1 VGVSPPDEVARDSI
15 GWDVSNWSTC
25 FTYWSEHTRLC
36 LPGARALEIG
46 AQRGGGLSLWMAT
59 QGMDVTC
66 SGIKMH
72 TEEMAAVHAR
82 HGVSDRVT
90 FESIDALDIP
100 YRDEFDVVAFKSVL
114 GNIGQRD
121 RVDLQR
127 KAVAQMHGALRPGG
141 ELWFA
146 ENLAATRL
154 HAALR
159 TRFGAGIRDWR
170 YVKLAELD
178 GLFCEFIQF
187 HYTTVGFLAPLGHR
201 EWQRRLLGTVDRA
214 VMTLVPPACRYIALG
229 IATK

>member
-1 VGVSPPDEVARDSI
+1 VSPPDEVACDSI
-15 GWDVSNWSTC
+15 GWDVTNWSTC
-25 FTYWSEHTRLC
+25 FPYWSEHTRIRLA
-36 LPGARALEIG
+36 GARALEIG

-59 QGMDVTC
+59 RGMDVTC

-72 TEEMAAVHAR
+72 TEEMAEVHAR

-114 GNIGQRD
+114 GNIGQGD
-121 RVDLQR
+121 RADLQR
-127 KAVAQMHGALRPGG
+127 KAVAQMHGALRSGG

-159 TRFGAGIRDWR
+159 TRFGAGIPDWR
-170 YVKLAELD
+170 YVRLAELD
-178 GLFCEFIQF
+178 GLFSEFAEV

-214 VMTLVPPACRYIALG
+214 VTTLVPPTCRYIALG
-229 IATK
+229 IATR